1 MSLERDLESRDMLRF
16 ADESA
21 LSDRLRRRLLATGDL
36 ERDFSTSRDSRVRER
51 RERLRA
57 VN

>member
-1 MSLERDLESRDMLRF
+1 MLRF

-36 ERDFSTSRDSRVRER
+36 ERDFSTSRDER

-57 VN
+57 VIIE